1 MSMRS
6 ISSTELNL
14 RDIRSLRYVD
24 LKKVNFFVGHPVCNQ
39 NSLFQHFFWDTLYI
53 HPVYTG
59 CPTKKFTFFI
69 STYLRPLISLRSSLV
84 LEMNLLISSFKNT
97 KSQFSS
103 RFILSTE
110 LNLRDI
116 RGLRYVD
123 LKKVNFFV
131 GHPVGSFAK
140 LSPSPN
146 SS

>member
-1 MSMRS
+1 M
-6 ISSTELNL
+6 ILLGAYYQVKNL
-14 RDIRSLRYVD
+14 
-24 LKKVNFFVGHPVCNQ
+24 FPVP
-39 NSLFQHFFWDTLYI
+39 H
-53 HPVYTG
+53 TG

-103 RFILSTE
+103 RLILSTE

-131 GHPVGSFAK
+131 GHPVACLEVADRLG
-140 LSPSPN
+140 
-146 SS
+146 